1 MHYPTM
7 IALMVGATLSGNVF
21 ADHHSDHQHRQH
33 EAHVHGQVE
42 LNIAQDGHDLL
53 LEITAPG
60 ADVVGFEHAPQDD
73 AQKQA
78 LEKALETL
86 HHPEKLF
93 ALSDKAQCEKR
104 EVLIK
109 HTLGGE
115 EYQHSH
121 AYGEGEEHEHQ
132 HGEGEH
138 DHKAHDHKD
147 HDHKGHDH
155 AADEHA
161 DHDHKEH
168 DHKGHEHEGHDHD
181 EHQHGSFTAQYQF
194 HCEAVDQLK
203 QIDTQ
208 WFQYFPST
216 EKIQANVLTEK
227 QQSALQLNA
236 KQTLIKL

>member
-7 IALMVGATLSGNVF
+7 IALMVGATLSGNVL

-78 LEKALETL
+78 LEKALEIL

-93 ALSDKAQCEKR
+93 ALTDKAQCEKR

-132 HGEGEH
+132 HGEGE
-138 DHKAHDHKD
+138 
-147 HDHKGHDH
+147 
-155 AADEHA
+155 
-161 DHDHKEH
+161 
-168 DHKGHEHEGHDHD
+168 HDHD

>member
-1 MHYPTM
+1 
-7 IALMVGATLSGNVF
+7 
-21 ADHHSDHQHRQH
+21 DHHSDHQHRQH

-121 AYGEGEEHEHQ
+121 AYG
-132 HGEGEH
+132 
-138 DHKAHDHKD
+138 
-147 HDHKGHDH
+147 
-155 AADEHA
+155 
-161 DHDHKEH
+161 
-168 DHKGHEHEGHDHD
+168 
-181 EHQHGSFTAQYQF
+181 GSFTAQYQF

>member
-7 IALMVGATLSGNVF
+7 IALMVGATLSGNVL

-155 AADEHA
+155 
-161 DHDHKEH
+161 
-168 DHKGHEHEGHDHD
+168 EGHDHD

>member
-7 IALMVGATLSGNVF
+7 IALMVGATLSGNVL
-21 ADHHSDHQHRQH
+21 ADHHTDHQHRQH

-93 ALSDKAQCEKR
+93 ALTDKAQCEKR

-121 AYGEGEEHEHQ
+121 AYGEGEEH
-132 HGEGEH
+132 
-138 DHKAHDHKD
+138 
-147 HDHKGHDH
+147 DHKGHD
-155 AADEHA
+155 
-161 DHDHKEH
+161 
-168 DHKGHEHEGHDHD
+168 HEGHDHD

-194 HCEAVDQLK
+194 HCDAVDQLK

>member
-7 IALMVGATLSGNVF
+7 IALMVGATLSGNVL

-138 DHKAHDHKD
+138 DHKAHDHK
-147 HDHKGHDH
+147 
-155 AADEHA
+155 
-161 DHDHKEH
+161 
-168 DHKGHEHEGHDHD
+168 GHDHD

-216 EKIQANVLTEK
+216 EKIQANLLTEK

>member
-7 IALMVGATLSGNVF
+7 IALMVGATLSGNVL

-147 HDHKGHDH
+147 H
-155 AADEHA
+155 
-161 DHDHKEH
+161 
-168 DHKGHEHEGHDHD
+168 EGHDHD

>member
-7 IALMVGATLSGNVF
+7 IALMVGATLSGNVL

-93 ALSDKAQCEKR
+93 ALSDKAQCKKR

-132 HGEGEH
+132 HGEGE
-138 DHKAHDHKD
+138 
-147 HDHKGHDH
+147 
-155 AADEHA
+155 
-161 DHDHKEH
+161 
-168 DHKGHEHEGHDHD
+168 HDHD

>member
-7 IALMVGATLSGNVF
+7 IALMVGATLSGNVL

-121 AYGEGEEHEHQ
+121 AYGEDEEHEHQ
-132 HGEGEH
+132 HGEGE
-138 DHKAHDHKD
+138 
-147 HDHKGHDH
+147 
-155 AADEHA
+155 
-161 DHDHKEH
+161 
-168 DHKGHEHEGHDHD
+168 HDHD

>member
-21 ADHHSDHQHRQH
+21 AHQHAEHQHRQH
-33 EAHVHGQVE
+33 DAHVHGQVE

-60 ADVVGFEHAPQDD
+60 ADVVGFEHAPQDE

-93 ALSDKAQCEKR
+93 ALSDKAQCAKR

-121 AYGEGEEHEHQ
+121 AYGEGQEHEHQ
-132 HGEGEH
+132 HGEG
-138 DHKAHDHKD
+138 DHGHKD
-147 HDHKGHDH
+147 HDHKGHD
-155 AADEHA
+155 
-161 DHDHKEH
+161 
-168 DHKGHEHEGHDHD
+168 HEGHDHD

>member
-7 IALMVGATLSGNVF
+7 IALMVGATLSGNVL

-132 HGEGEH
+132 HGEG
-138 DHKAHDHKD
+138 K
-147 HDHKGHDH
+147 
-155 AADEHA
+155 
-161 DHDHKEH
+161 
-168 DHKGHEHEGHDHD
+168 HDHD

>member
-1 MHYPTM
+1 M
-7 IALMVGATLSGNVF
+7 
-21 ADHHSDHQHRQH
+21 
-33 EAHVHGQVE
+33 
-42 LNIAQDGHDLL
+42 
-53 LEITAPG
+53 
-60 ADVVGFEHAPQDD
+60 
-73 AQKQA
+73 
-78 LEKALETL
+78 

>member
-7 IALMVGATLSGNVF
+7 IALMVGATLSGNVL

-138 DHKAHDHKD
+138 DHKAHDHKE
-147 HDHKGHDH
+147 HDHKGHD
-155 AADEHA
+155 
-161 DHDHKEH
+161 
-168 DHKGHEHEGHDHD
+168 HEGHDHD

-227 QQSALQLNA
+227 EQSALQLNA

>member
-7 IALMVGATLSGNVF
+7 IALMVGATLSGNVL

-138 DHKAHDHKD
+138 DH
-147 HDHKGHDH
+147 
-155 AADEHA
+155 
-161 DHDHKEH
+161 
-168 DHKGHEHEGHDHD
+168 D

-216 EKIQANVLTEK
+216 EKIQANLLTEK

>member
-7 IALMVGATLSGNVF
+7 IALMVGATLSGNVL

-138 DHKAHDHKD
+138 DHKAHDHK
-147 HDHKGHDH
+147 GHD
-155 AADEHA
+155 
-161 DHDHKEH
+161 
-168 DHKGHEHEGHDHD
+168 HEGHDHD

-216 EKIQANVLTEK
+216 EKIQANMLTEK

>member
-7 IALMVGATLSGNVF
+7 IALMVGATLSDNVL

-138 DHKAHDHKD
+138 DH
-147 HDHKGHDH
+147 
-155 AADEHA
+155 
-161 DHDHKEH
+161 
-168 DHKGHEHEGHDHD
+168 D

>member
-7 IALMVGATLSGNVF
+7 IALMVGATLSGNVL

-138 DHKAHDHKD
+138 DHKV
-147 HDHKGHDH
+147 HDHKGHD
-155 AADEHA
+155 
-161 DHDHKEH
+161 
-168 DHKGHEHEGHDHD
+168 HEGHDHD

-216 EKIQANVLTEK
+216 EKIQANMLTEK

>member
-7 IALMVGATLSGNVF
+7 IALMVGATLSGNVL

-109 HTLGGE
+109 HTLGGK

-121 AYGEGEEHEHQ
+121 AYGEGEGEEHEHQ

-155 AADEHA
+155 
-161 DHDHKEH
+161 
-168 DHKGHEHEGHDHD
+168 EGHDHD

-194 HCEAVDQLK
+194 HCDAVDQLK

>member
-7 IALMVGATLSGNVF
+7 IALMVSATLSGNVF
-21 ADHHSDHQHRQH
+21 AHHHAEHQHRQH

-155 AADEHA
+155 
-161 DHDHKEH
+161 
-168 DHKGHEHEGHDHD
+168 EGHDHD

>member
-7 IALMVGATLSGNVF
+7 IALMVGATLSGNVL

-121 AYGEGEEHEHQ
+121 AYSEGEEHEHQ

-138 DHKAHDHKD
+138 DHKAHDHKE
-147 HDHKGHDH
+147 HDHKGHD
-155 AADEHA
+155 
-161 DHDHKEH
+161 
-168 DHKGHEHEGHDHD
+168 HEGHDHD

-227 QQSALQLNA
+227 EQSALQLNA

>member
-7 IALMVGATLSGNVF
+7 IALMVGATLSGNVL

-138 DHKAHDHKD
+138 DH
-147 HDHKGHDH
+147 
-155 AADEHA
+155 
-161 DHDHKEH
+161 
-168 DHKGHEHEGHDHD
+168 D

>member
-7 IALMVGATLSGNVF
+7 IALMVGATLSGNVL

-60 ADVVGFEHAPQDD
+60 ADVVGFEHAPQDG

-132 HGEGEH
+132 HGEG
-138 DHKAHDHKD
+138 
-147 HDHKGHDH
+147 
-155 AADEHA
+155 
-161 DHDHKEH
+161 EH

>member
-21 ADHHSDHQHRQH
+21 AHQHAEHQHRQH
-33 EAHVHGQVE
+33 DAHVHGQVE

-60 ADVVGFEHAPQDD
+60 ADVVGFEHAPQDE

-93 ALSDKAQCEKR
+93 ALSDKAQCAKR

-121 AYGEGEEHEHQ
+121 AYGEGQEHEHQ
-132 HGEGEH
+132 HGEG
-138 DHKAHDHKD
+138 DHGHKD
-147 HDHKGHDH
+147 HEHKGHDH
-155 AADEHA
+155 AADKHA

-168 DHKGHEHEGHDHD
+168 DNKGHEHEGHDHD

>member
-7 IALMVGATLSGNVF
+7 IALMVGATLSGNVL

-93 ALSDKAQCEKR
+93 VLTDKAQCEKR

-132 HGEGEH
+132 HGEGE
-138 DHKAHDHKD
+138 
-147 HDHKGHDH
+147 
-155 AADEHA
+155 
-161 DHDHKEH
+161 
-168 DHKGHEHEGHDHD
+168 HDHD

-216 EKIQANVLTEK
+216 EKIQANLLTEK